1 MPEDDKPVRIT
12 EITLRPRI
20 VIKGDADES
29 RVRRYIDLAHQECF
43 IANSLSAEMTI
54 EPRIEFR

>member
-1 MPEDDKPVRIT
+1 MPEDNKPMRIT
-12 EITLRPRI
+12 QITLRPQV
-20 VIKGDADES
+20 VIDGDADES
-29 RVRRYIDLAHQECF
+29 RVRHYMDLAHEECF